1 MEMQEGSVRS
11 QWCVRVGK
19 RGAELRRQELLG
31 QGLLDPALKPR
42 REGDWVLFPVTAPVP
57 GTERGEFETHRGQ
70 GELPRHELIGGIAVM
85 QERDAEDAALLLAS
99 RPSIHTVLSPESDVE
114 GPWRTRRFEVLAG
127 EPTTKTRYIEHGL
140 RFEIDLSEAYFSAR
154 LSTERQRL
162 LSMAGPGEIMLDMFA
177 GVGPCALTLARKAAF
192 VAASDLNPGA
202 VLLMERNIAHNRVTN
217 VLPLLCN
224 ASRLPRLLPW
234 KFDRVVM
241 NLPLGAVRFLPAAM
255 ELCRPGGTIHCYTLQ
270 EKEGEYLEEIETH
283 PVASVR
289 ERVVRSYS
297 PGRWHAV
304 YDITL
309 K

>member
-1 MEMQEGSVRS
+1 MRT

-19 RGAELRRQELLG
+19 GDAELRRQELLG

-42 REGDWVLFPVTAPVP
+42 KEGECVLFPVSSPVA
-57 GTERGEFETHRGQ
+57 GATREEFEARPGQ
-70 GELPRHELIGGIAVM
+70 GEHPRHELIGGIAVM
-85 QERDAEDAALLLAS
+85 QERDPGGAALLLAS
-99 RPSIHTVLSPESDVE
+99 RPSLHTVLVPESDVE

-127 EPTTKTRYIEHGL
+127 EPTTKTRYLEHGL
-140 RFEIDLSEAYFSAR
+140 RFEIDLAEAYFSAR

-162 LSMAGPGEIMLDMFA
+162 LAGMDRGERVLDMFA

-202 VLLMERNIAHNRVTN
+202 VRLMERNIALNRATN
-217 VLPLLCN
+217 VLPLLFD
-224 ASRLPRLLPW
+224 ALHLPRVLPW
-234 KFDRVVM
+234 RFDRVVM
-241 NLPLGAVRFLPAAM
+241 NLPLGAVRFLPAAV
-255 ELCRPGGTIHCYTLQ
+255 ELCCPGGTIHCYALQ
-270 EKEGEYLEEIETH
+270 EKEGEFLAEIETY

-304 YDITL
+304 YDIAMR
-309 K
+309 